1 MNVEEQNAEKTTPM
15 GYDSSKKTEP
25 SSADYVVNDTGN
37 LDRPKR
43 ETRAPTY
50 LGEFVCRITLPKEK
64 ID

>member
-1 MNVEEQNAEKTTPM
+1 MNVEEQ
-15 GYDSSKKTEP
+15 KKTEP
-25 SSADYVVNDTGN
+25 SSADYVVDDTGN
-37 LDRPKR
+37 LDKPKR